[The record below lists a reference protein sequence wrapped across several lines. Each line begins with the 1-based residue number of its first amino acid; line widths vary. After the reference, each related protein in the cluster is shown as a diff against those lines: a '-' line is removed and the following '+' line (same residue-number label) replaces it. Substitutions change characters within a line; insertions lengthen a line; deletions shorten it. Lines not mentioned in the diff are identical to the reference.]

1 MMKDSS
7 NQSLPSDAPAGKKFR
22 LVVSS
27 AEEAVRV
34 IREKLGDDAKV
45 LSVKQF
51 GGEGLKRFISS
62 PKLEVIAEIPSQDH
76 KELVCVEENEVEK
89 TDEVSEKDEPSTQSS
104 SKSIL
109 NDGFSSSEK
118 EDNTIL
124 LSRAGFDFNLLGEIK
139 TWNNWNEIKD
149 KPFADILKEITVGL
163 SDRFR
168 LIEEKQTTSGI
179 ALLGSPGVGKTT
191 TLCKLLA
198 NEVFIEKTTPSVLK
212 AENGMPNPDD
222 SLRIFC
228 EVIGVTLYREAENL
242 PARSKNHP
250 LFLDFPGL
258 QMSDLDSLT
267 DTCDILDDLD
277 IQTRVLV
284 INGAYDKEII
294 KNEIKMARHLH
305 VTHLAVTHFDQITN
319 STKLWPIFLNS
330 NLSPLCICSGQ
341 NVTGDYSINVLNQMI
356 SRTFPEELYSR
367 GFTSYKKVLS

>member
-76 KELVCVEENEVEK
+76 KELVFEEENEVEK

-104 SKSIL
+104 SESIL

-198 NEVFIEKTTPSVLK
+198 NEVFIEKTNPSVLK

-228 EVIGVTLYREAENL
+228 EVIGVTLFREAENL

-258 QMSDLDSLT
+258 QMSDLDSLS

-294 KNEIKMARHLH
+294 NNEIKMARHLQ
-305 VTHLAVTHFDQITN
+305 VTHLVVTHFDQITN

>member
-76 KELVCVEENEVEK
+76 KELVFEEENEVEK

-104 SKSIL
+104 SESIL

-228 EVIGVTLYREAENL
+228 EVIGVTLFREAENL

-258 QMSDLDSLT
+258 QMSDLDSLS

-294 KNEIKMARHLH
+294 KNEIKMARHLQ

>member
-89 TDEVSEKDEPSTQSS
+89 TDEVSEKDEPSTESS
-104 SKSIL
+104 SGSIL

-198 NEVFIEKTTPSVLK
+198 NEVFIEKTNPSVLK

-294 KNEIKMARHLH
+294 KNEIKMARHLQ

>member
-76 KELVCVEENEVEK
+76 KELVFEEENEVEK

-104 SKSIL
+104 SESIL

-228 EVIGVTLYREAENL
+228 EVIGVTLFREAENL

-258 QMSDLDSLT
+258 QMSDLDSLS

-294 KNEIKMARHLH
+294 KNEIKMARHLQ
-305 VTHLAVTHFDQITN
+305 VTHLVVTHFDQITN

>member
-76 KELVCVEENEVEK
+76 KELVFEEENEVEK

-104 SKSIL
+104 SESIL

-198 NEVFIEKTTPSVLK
+198 NEVFIEKTNPSVLK

-228 EVIGVTLYREAENL
+228 EVIGVTLFREAENL

-258 QMSDLDSLT
+258 QMSDLDSLS

-294 KNEIKMARHLH
+294 KNEIKMARHLQ
-305 VTHLAVTHFDQITN
+305 VTHLVVTHFDQITN

>member
-76 KELVCVEENEVEK
+76 KELVFEEENEVEK

-104 SKSIL
+104 SESIL

-294 KNEIKMARHLH
+294 KNEIKMARHLQ

>member
-89 TDEVSEKDEPSTQSS
+89 TDEVSEKDEPSTESS
-104 SKSIL
+104 SGSIL

-198 NEVFIEKTTPSVLK
+198 NEVFIEKTNPSVLK

-294 KNEIKMARHLH
+294 NNEIKMARHLQ
-305 VTHLAVTHFDQITN
+305 VTHLVVTHFDQITN